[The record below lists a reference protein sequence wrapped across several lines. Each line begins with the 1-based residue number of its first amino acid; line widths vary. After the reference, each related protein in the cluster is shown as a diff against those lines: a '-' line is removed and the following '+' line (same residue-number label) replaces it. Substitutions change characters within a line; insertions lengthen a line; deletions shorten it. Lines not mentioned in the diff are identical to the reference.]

1 MRQVLFEMIFV
12 ASNYIPGGEE
22 QDVSTTMLA
31 DTTQK
36 PQHVNKS
43 IWHIILNAQMGRT
56 GFDMG
61 MNILLRIAWLNT
73 YTVHMAGESI

>member
-22 QDVSTTMLA
+22 QDVATIMLA

-43 IWHIILNAQMGRT
+43 I
-56 GFDMG
+56 
-61 MNILLRIAWLNT
+61 
-73 YTVHMAGESI
+73 